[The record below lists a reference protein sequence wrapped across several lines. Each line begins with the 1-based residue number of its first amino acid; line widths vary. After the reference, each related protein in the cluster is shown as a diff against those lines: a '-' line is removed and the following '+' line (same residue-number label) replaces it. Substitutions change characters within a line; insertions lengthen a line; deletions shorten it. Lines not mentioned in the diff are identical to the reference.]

1 MKISLLAAY
10 TKNKH
15 IIGAQGKIP
24 WKLPSERDYFKKI
37 CQNKY
42 VIMGRKSFDEIGK
55 PLSYCNLIVL
65 SRKPGTVPGVQ
76 YATNLEEAFEL
87 CKNQEEILI
96 AGGQTLYQ
104 QTIDKAD
111 TIYATEINLDIEG
124 DSFFPAIDDSWKK
137 ELIEKHCENN
147 IDYQYVIYKR

>member
-37 CQNKY
+37 CKNKY